1 VGKLWGCR
9 MGVGDRQTETTHME
23 LLFSMLGLIALG
35 LLANRYGRD
44 SRERIH
50 SIEERQARSGLVW
63 HALH

>member
-1 VGKLWGCR
+1 
-9 MGVGDRQTETTHME
+9 ME
-23 LLFSMLGLIALG
+23 LLFSMLGLLALG

-44 SRERIH
+44 SRERIQ